1 MNKESS
7 EGKVVSKKALVE
19 CPSPKDVDKY
29 TKNVLKEQYELH
41 KNYVKQRME
50 SSDRLGVKFRLPSI
64 PEDISENIIK
74 FMIHKSGD
82 TSSKWSLRGDLLSDK
97 EGKQECKCFTSLGP
111 SSFTPS
117 SNWDVIYFLDAT
129 NWLNDIF
136 ILYKVPLKMDSQEW
150 KNIKVSKAQ
159 TIDEQCKQGRRP
171 RLSWLNL
178 EPQLHSKYEVI
189 FSGSILGIFT

>member
-74 FMIHKSGD
+74 
-82 TSSKWSLRGDLLSDK
+82 
-97 EGKQECKCFTSLGP
+97 
-111 SSFTPS
+111 
-117 SNWDVIYFLDAT
+117 
-129 NWLNDIF
+129 
-136 ILYKVPLKMDSQEW
+136 
-150 KNIKVSKAQ
+150 
-159 TIDEQCKQGRRP
+159 
-171 RLSWLNL
+171 
-178 EPQLHSKYEVI
+178 
-189 FSGSILGIFT
+189 